1 MTRKTAREIAVRLA
15 FGLDAHQGEER
26 EAVEGFFDED
36 YYSTLGEADE
46 LYADYPDD
54 VQKGYIEAPVCG
66 VADKRPELDALI
78 EKYAKGWKARRIS
91 RMALSL
97 LRCAVYE
104 TMYMDDIPAS
114 VAINEAVE
122 MAKGYEEQETVSFI
136 NGVLGGIVRGET
148 ATSEAGPESEPAAE
162 GAAAEDTGAEEA

>member
-1 MTRKTAREIAVRLA
+1 MTRTTAREIAVRLA

-54 VQKGYIEAPVCG
+54 AQKSYIEALVCG

-78 EKYAKGWKARRIS
+78 EKYARGWKARRIS

-136 NGVLGGIVRGET
+136 NGVLGGIVRGEIGKPET
-148 ATSEAGPESEPAAE
+148 EPEAEPAVD
-162 GAAAEDTGAEEA
+162 AAAEDTGAEEA